1 MCMHQQ
7 AKKGPARCTRLVCT
21 KADKVSAHTSFVPCF
36 ICHCRSGAHLQHNCP
51 CHPSLRLW
59 QSFVFAENRCRYW
72 RFQSAEGTVIIQ
84 APDTMG
90 ARSLHPA
97 HHAHEHK
104 ARRGGSSAHGT
115 HSVGVLDSRQ
125 LLILPEDGQL

>member
-1 MCMHQQ
+1 MSPKSQTL
-7 AKKGPARCTRLVCT
+7 AV
-21 KADKVSAHTSFVPCF
+21 FF
-36 ICHCRSGAHLQHNCP
+36 
-51 CHPSLRLW
+51 
-59 QSFVFAENRCRYW
+59 FAENRCRYW

-104 ARRGGSSAHGT
+104 ARRGGSSARGT